1 MNTQRQYIFS
11 SVLVFVFFL
20 TLLFAAVDPVLAQP
34 SGLRNPLEERGI
46 TDMTGL
52 LRVVLSAFMAIM
64 FPITVLF
71 IVYTGFLFL
80 TAQGNPAKILEARRY
95 LIYTIIGAIL
105 ILGSYALSTAIR
117 ATVNNIAPG
126 TI

>member
-1 MNTQRQYIFS
+1 MNKKRQYILSSMIVFAFFLVFACS
-11 SVLVFVFFL
+11 SVAPVF
-20 TLLFAAVDPVLAQP
+20 AGQ
-34 SGLRNPLEERGI
+34 GLENPLAARGI
-46 TDMTGL
+46 NDMTGL

-71 IVYTGFLFL
+71 IVYTGFLFV
-80 TAQGNPAKILEARRY
+80 TSQGNPAKILEARRY
-95 LIYTIIGAIL
+95 LIYTVIGALL

>member
-1 MNTQRQYIFS
+1 MKKQMQYFFS
-11 SVLVFVFFL
+11 SLLVFVFFSVL
-20 TLLFAAVDPVLAQP
+20 MLLSVDVALAGP
-34 SGLRNPLEERGI
+34 GLQNPLDERGI
-46 TDMTGL
+46 NDMTGL

-71 IVYTGFLFL
+71 IVYTGFLFV
-80 TAQGNPAKILEARRY
+80 TSQGNPAKILEARKY
-95 LIYTIIGAIL
+95 LIYTVIGALL

>member
-20 TLLFAAVDPVLAQP
+20 ALLFAAVDPVLAGP
-34 SGLRNPLEERGI
+34 GLRNPLEARGI

>member
-1 MNTQRQYIFS
+1 MNTQRQYILS

-20 TLLFAAVDPVLAQP
+20 ALLFSAVDPALAGP
-34 SGLRNPLEERGI
+34 GLRNPLEERGI

-80 TAQGNPAKILEARRY
+80 TAQGNPAKISQAKEY
-95 LIYTIIGAIL
+95 LIYTIIGALL